1 MTSTDGQ
8 YATQASDGDG
18 LPLPAPRDREVI
30 LDAWRQVLGQ
40 VLRTRDTEWK
50 EQLRAIKA
58 ESMAAIAELRAAAAE
73 FRNSLE
79 AMIAARLA
87 QIRQPV
93 DGKEGP
99 RGETGPRGEAG
110 PPGTLKGVRA
120 YAEGAVHYQGD
131 IVTCDGSTF
140 LAKRDT
146 GRAPPDEEHWI
157 CVAAGGLDGLSFRV
171 RGTYQPGE
179 PYSRLDV
186 VALGGGSYVARRN
199 NPGAC
204 PGDDWQAL
212 CFQGKKGPVG
222 PKGDR
227 GERGPHG
234 SSIAACELEP
244 ERYTLILN
252 HSDGTSVSINL
263 RPFFEVY
270 DAERCG

>member
-1 MTSTDGQ
+1 MTSTNGQ
-8 YATQASDGDG
+8 NVTQASDGDG
-18 LPLPAPRDREVI
+18 LPLPSAQDQELI
-30 LDAWRQVLGQ
+30 LDAWREALA
-40 VLRTRDTEWK
+40 LALYERDCEWK
-50 EQLRAIKA
+50 EKVRVMAA

-73 FRNSLE
+73 FRNTME
-79 AMIAARLA
+79 AMVAARLA

-99 RGETGPRGEAG
+99 RGEAGPRGEVG
-110 PPGTLKGVRA
+110 PPGKLKGVRA
-120 YAEGAVHYQGD
+120 YVEGAVHYQGD
-131 IVTCDGSTF
+131 IVTCDGSTY
-140 LAKRDT
+140 LATCDT

-186 VALGGGSYVARRN
+186 VAHNGGSLVARRN
-199 NPGAC
+199 SPGAC

-234 SSIAACELEP
+234 SSIAACELGP

-252 HSDGTSVSINL
+252 HSDGTSVCVNL
-263 RPFFEVY
+263 RPFFEIY
-270 DAERCG
+270 DAERYG